1 MNCLQK
7 FHSISTNQVAFS
19 RQKMWSPTDD
29 SKPSGKDAYYTCM
42 LVYMCIYIYT
52 HINIMVLYIHTQN
65 IYIYIQSY
73 IIIIIMM
80 IIIVIIT
87 IIITINNNSNNNGVL
102 SQRKCHATAPT
113 Y

>member
-1 MNCLQK
+1 
-7 FHSISTNQVAFS
+7 
-19 RQKMWSPTDD
+19 MWSPTDD

-65 IYIYIQSY
+65 IYIQSY